1 MFFLPSS
8 LRQRNDPLEEA
19 IFRASHEGDLRRMQ
33 NLVVDHPNVNFTARN
48 GSTPLCCASYK
59 GFLHC
64 VQWLVQSAGA
74 DFHQTTRDAYA
85 ITPLYAAAQEGH
97 TPIVQFLI
105 SHGADYQSKN
115 WQTGYSPLQISAL
128 LGHASTVRCIA
139 SELGNVTLQKSGEG
153 QKALL
158 LAFMKGH
165 YSVMEFLIQ
174 EVGISPDFHFANG
187 MTPLCHA
194 ITKRNLPMV
203 NFLIHVGADVD
214 FTTLPTASQS
224 ALKVLWGRLTVRESD
239 DHASSASSSS
249 LWHRLTS
256 FGQNK
261 RHCDTTP
268 LEKAIVQ
275 RDSEIVRLLLKNGAK
290 MDIRHA
296 DGQSSWC
303 ILNSAIYTGCLPV
316 VQALVEHGA
325 LKKDNQLSALLT
337 ACRTGQVTIFR
348 YLVWHGSTAKVFQGA
363 FPYRFLSTACERQ
376 YQDIAYYILGQ
387 TMCRDL
393 LLGGNPR

>member
-8 LRQRNDPLEEA
+8 LRQGIDPLEEA

-97 TPIVQFLI
+97 TQIVQFLI

-128 LGHASTVRCIA
+128 QGHDDTVRCIA

-165 YSVMEFLIQ
+165 YAAMEFLIQ

-194 ITKRNLPMV
+194 ITKRNLPMID
-203 NFLIHVGADVD
+203 FLIRMGADVNL
-214 FTTLPTASQS
+214 TTLPTASQS
-224 ALKVLWGRLTVRESD
+224 ALKFLWGRLTVVLASD
-239 DHASSASSSS
+239 HSSSASSSS
-249 LWHRLTS
+249 LWHRLTR

-261 RHCDTTP
+261 RHCDCTP
-268 LEKAIVQ
+268 LETAIVQ
-275 RDSEIVRLLLKNGAK
+275 RDSEIVCLLLKNGAEV
-290 MDIRHA
+290 DIRHV
-296 DGQSSWC
+296 DGHASC
-303 ILNSAIYTGCLPV
+303 VLKTAIKTGCLPV

-348 YLVWHGSTAKVFQGA
+348 YLVWHGSAARVFQGA
-363 FPYRFLSTACERQ
+363 FPYRLLATACERQ
-376 YQDIAYYILGQ
+376 YQDIAYFILGQ
-387 TMCRDL
+387 TMCREL
-393 LLGGNPR
+393 LLGGIR